1 VKNKQKTRKD
11 KIVHIFIDHLLH
23 GDVASGYMSES
34 LIAKINKA
42 FTIER
47 GCDSRLFT
55 IVKKTLSKTK
65 NQYKKGEQ

>member
-1 VKNKQKTRKD
+1 VKNKKEIIKD
-11 KIVHIFIDHLLH
+11 KIVPISVDHLMY

-42 FTIER
+42 FIIER
-47 GCDSRLFT
+47 GCDSNFFT

-65 NQYKKGEQ
+65 NQYKKDKQ

>member
-1 VKNKQKTRKD
+1 MKNKKEIIKD

-34 LIAKINKA
+34 LIEKINKA

-55 IVKKTLSKTK
+55 IVKKTPPKSK
-65 NQYKKGEQ
+65 

>member
-1 VKNKQKTRKD
+1 
-11 KIVHIFIDHLLH
+11 
-23 GDVASGYMSES
+23 MSES

-55 IVKKTLSKTK
+55 IVKKTLSKSK
-65 NQYKKGEQ
+65 KQYKKGEQ